1 MAELTKI
8 TVPDI
13 GNFAEVDVIDIL
25 VKVGDEVSVEDA
37 LITLESDKA
46 SMDIPAPTACTVKD
60 LHIKIGDKVKKGSLI
75 LSLATTD
82 ATASS
87 AVSTATKNKR
97 LKLWCLRLRK
107 QNKRKR

>member
-46 SMDIPAPTACTVKD
+46 
-60 LHIKIGDKVKKGSLI
+60 
-75 LSLATTD
+75 
-82 ATASS
+82 
-87 AVSTATKNKR
+87 
-97 LKLWCLRLRK
+97 
-107 QNKRKR
+107 